1 MEKLDRQTA
10 WQLLAT
16 YVDEPS
22 LLQHSLIVE
31 TIMRHFAELNH
42 ADADVW
48 GVVGLLH
55 DMDWQKYPDQHC
67 FKTAEILRAHH
78 VDEVYIH
85 GIMSH
90 SYGIDTDVMPSNL
103 MEKTLFTIDEL
114 SGLIVAVTK
123 MMPSHSI
130 NDVKVKSVR
139 KKFNRPAFAAGVN
152 RDIINQGLAMLDMN
166 LDDVIQECLT
176 AMQANAAALNL
187 TA

>member
-1 MEKLDRQTA
+1 
-10 WQLLAT
+10 
-16 YVDEPS
+16 
-22 LLQHSLIVE
+22 
-31 TIMRHFAELNH
+31 MRHFAQLNH
-42 ADADVW
+42 EDADIW
-48 GVVGLLH
+48 GIVGLLH

-78 VDEVYIH
+78 VDEIYIH

-123 MMPSHSI
+123 MMPSHDI
-130 NDVKVKSVR
+130 HDVKVKSVR

-152 RDIINQGLAMLDMN
+152 RDIINQGLSMLEMN
-166 LDDVIQECLT
+166 LNDVIKECLI
-176 AMQANAAALNL
+176 AMQANAVALNL
-187 TA
+187 TAQ